1 MTLIVNNPDGF
12 ASDPSIESA
21 VRMLMAKLTGV
32 SKDQIDIYLTT
43 HSQRADAEKLLR
55 HAEAPIRK
63 LPSEVTPIRKL
74 PSEVTGT
81 VQLVYN
87 IHIPASMIDT
97 TQSETLDEA
106 TMKVTQLLQAKLE
119 ISVMTHLLNKEVGQ
133 EAYDKGYSLA
143 VQKMSVPATKIDGG
157 PIIAGGYLPL
167 LGVVSSCFIIV
178 GIAAF
183 VGIRRSSADTQA
195 TTDTFSLLPSHRNED
210 VNSPKGETP
219 AQ

>member
-43 HSQRADAEKLLR
+43 QSQRADAEKLLR
-55 HAEAPIRK
+55 HAEA
-63 LPSEVTPIRKL
+63 PIRKL

-97 TQSETLDEA
+97 TQSETLGEA

-167 LGVVSSCFIIV
+167 LGIVSSCFIIV

-183 VGIRRSSADTQA
+183 VWIRKSSADTQA
-195 TTDTFSLLPSHRNED
+195 TTGTFSLLPPHRNED